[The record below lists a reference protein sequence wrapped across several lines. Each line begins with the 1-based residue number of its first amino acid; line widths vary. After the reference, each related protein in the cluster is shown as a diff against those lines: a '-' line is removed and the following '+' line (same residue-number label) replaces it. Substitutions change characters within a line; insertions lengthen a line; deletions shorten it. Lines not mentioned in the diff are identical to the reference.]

1 MRLKDKVAIITGS
14 ASGIGAA
21 TARLFARE
29 GASIV
34 VSDIAPTRP
43 VVDAITAAGGNAIGL
58 EGDVSQSPV
67 VAKLIDTTV
76 STFGK
81 LDIFVS
87 NAGAHTLPKPIDQT
101 TEDEWDRILAVN
113 LTAGFLCIKHA
124 IPHLRKTRGVILL
137 TASIAGLEGV
147 KGLGAYAVTKAA
159 VINMGRTAALDY
171 ASDGI
176 RVNVMCPGATA
187 TPMLK
192 ASEIPMDLIAQALP
206 LRKLIPPE
214 EIAEGFC
221 YLASA
226 AASSITGH
234 VLTIDAGWTAG
245 DFVLDT
251 LKPAT

>member
-1 MRLKDKVAIITGS
+1 MRLKDKVAIVTGG

-21 TARLFARE
+21 IAKLFARE
-29 GASIV
+29 GARVV
-34 VSDIAPTRP
+34 VSDIAPTKP
-43 VVDAITAAGGNAIGL
+43 VVDAITAAGGKAISL
-58 EGDVSQSPV
+58 EGDVSQSAT
-67 VAKLIDTTV
+67 VAKLVDTTV
-76 STFGK
+76 SVFGT

-87 NAGAHTLPKPIDQT
+87 NAGISSVPMPIDQT
-101 TEDEWDRILAVN
+101 TEEEWDRIVAIN

-124 IPHLRKTRGVILL
+124 IPHLRKSRGVFLL

-159 VINMGRTAALDY
+159 VINMGKTAALDY
-171 ASDGI
+171 AAEGV
-176 RVNVMCPGATA
+176 RVNVVCPGATA
-187 TPMLK
+187 TAMLK
-192 ASEIPMDLIAQALP
+192 ASGMPLDLIAQGLP
-206 LRKLIPPE
+206 LRKLIQPE

-221 YLASA
+221 YLASSA
-226 AASSITGH
+226 AASITGH